1 MIMYRTTLMLNEAA
15 LFKNPNF
22 HITAIFRI
30 ILHIFQPVQ
39 SIMEISL

>member
-1 MIMYRTTLMLNEAA
+1 MQNEAA
-15 LFKNPNF
+15 FFKKPNF
-22 HITAIFRI
+22 HISAIFSI